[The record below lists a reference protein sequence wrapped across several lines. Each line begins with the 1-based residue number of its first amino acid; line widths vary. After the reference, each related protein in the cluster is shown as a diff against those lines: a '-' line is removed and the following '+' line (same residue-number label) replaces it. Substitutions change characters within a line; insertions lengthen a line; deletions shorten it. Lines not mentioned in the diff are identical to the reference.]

1 MTRISDVITKVEEW
15 LMIILIAALLIIITL
30 SVAFRYFLN
39 EPLSWA
45 GEVSIFILVWIT
57 FLGGSWGLKHNSQAS
72 VSFLIHKFSGRMK
85 KMLVIIQLLCMV
97 TFLAFIL
104 SFSYKWIFLPSVL
117 AQKSSSLLLPMW
129 IPYSAVPIGLTFATI
144 HLLVRISQFSVK
156 KEEAR

>member
-39 EPLSWA
+39 DPLSWA

-72 VSFLIHKFSGRMK
+72 VSFLIDKFSGRMK

-104 SFSYKWIFLPSVL
+104 FLVINGFFFPLYLLKNPVPYFSRCGFRTALFQL
-117 AQKSSSLLLPMW
+117 A
-129 IPYSAVPIGLTFATI
+129 
-144 HLLVRISQFSVK
+144 
-156 KEEAR
+156 

>member
-39 EPLSWA
+39 DPLSWA

-72 VSFLIHKFSGRMK
+72 VSFLIDKFSGRMK

-97 TFLAFIL
+97 TLLPPFLLKIVKCARVSGSL
-104 SFSYKWIFLPSVL
+104 QRLGQLEQRCTESTSGEVRNWIFEQV
-117 AQKSSSLLLPMW
+117 QREEKS
-129 IPYSAVPIGLTFATI
+129 IYN
-144 HLLVRISQFSVK
+144 
-156 KEEAR
+156 